1 MTTQCSDWNKII
13 NFQKKSLGWEYSSV
27 VESSGSTRPS
37 YAIKK
42 KKNQYLTLPVADE
55 SETCCLVHTSTGL
68 LASSTESLPSPA
80 GAHYLKLM
88 PHLQPSLGAPE
99 TGIVRRKGQISTVGE
114 FTIYVHFK
122 RHFPEAA
129 DSDSLTFLFFVF
141 F

>member
-1 MTTQCSDWNKII
+1 MTGT
-13 NFQKKSLGWEYSSV
+13 KS
-27 VESSGSTRPS
+27 STFKRNHWVGNIAQWWSPLEVQGPHMPL
-37 YAIKK
+37 KK